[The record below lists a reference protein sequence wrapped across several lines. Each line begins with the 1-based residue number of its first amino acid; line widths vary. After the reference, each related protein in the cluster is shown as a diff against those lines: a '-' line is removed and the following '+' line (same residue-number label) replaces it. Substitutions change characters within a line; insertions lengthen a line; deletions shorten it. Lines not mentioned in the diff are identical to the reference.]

1 MGLDATNKWQ
11 GETEREWG
19 EPITMSDEIKNQV
32 DNLWKEL
39 DIL

>member
-19 EPITMSDEIKNQV
+19 KPIVMEPSIKKKI
-32 DNLWKEL
+32 DDLWSSLEL
-39 DIL
+39 D